1 MYVDA
6 SQFMPICRVGVSSTI
21 SVPTTMKHPAPKAAQ
36 TLEDLD
42 SFFTAPST
50 ADSAASR
57 QEAEPAKVAIMKSK
71 KATIDL
77 TNADWI

>member
-1 MYVDA
+1 
-6 SQFMPICRVGVSSTI
+6 
-21 SVPTTMKHPAPKAAQ
+21 MKHPAPKAAQ